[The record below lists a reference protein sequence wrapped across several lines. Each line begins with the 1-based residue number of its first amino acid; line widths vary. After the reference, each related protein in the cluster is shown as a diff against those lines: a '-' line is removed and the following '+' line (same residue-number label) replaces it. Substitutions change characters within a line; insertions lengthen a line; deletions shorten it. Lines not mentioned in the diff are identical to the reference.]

1 MTLTQADFEAVRP
14 GDIIVCPSS
23 NPSWV
28 PLFAI
33 AGGLITNTG
42 GVLSHA
48 AVVAREFALPAVV
61 GTGDATTRIADG
73 RLVETRREQRDRA
86 PPVTAPG
93 RARLLSPA
101 MLGVA
106 SGAVLVPLNST
117 MLAVACRAHGHRITS
132 LILCALNS
140 TMLAVALPSVM
151 DEFAIGP
158 ETVSSLVTL
167 YLGAVTVALPAS
179 GSLGDRFGQ
188 RRVFLAGVVAFALSS
203 LLAAVAPSFE
213 LLALARV
220 LQAVSGALVSTTSV
234 ALVRAMSPPDRRG
247 AAFGLFDMLV
257 STSAAIGPFVG
268 GVLVGAFGWRSL
280 FVIAVPVALFA
291 ALMVGLVVR
300 PDRATA
306 GAPGEAAT
314 DLPARRPRPIDVR
327 GLVLLAA
334 LLIAL
339 LAAIRAAG
347 DGGFGS
353 LAAVAV
359 IPLAFL
365 FVRFELASDHPAVD
379 PRLFTVRPFAA
390 AVLGVMGATVI
401 LHGAFILVPLL
412 VEELLHGDARTAG
425 LVLLAI
431 SAVGAIAAPVGG
443 RLSDRYGRRL
453 PVVAGS
459 LCLTAGLVALWWF
472 AADSSAAVIALL
484 LGIVGLGLGLSGSPR
499 QAAAMDAVSA
509 DRVGMAAGTYYTG
522 RYLGGVIG
530 ASLAGAV
537 LGATVTGAGVTLGF
551 GLLAIVGVAIVAVS
565 FGLPDRPIRRATAAA

>member
-1 MTLTQADFEAVRP
+1 
-14 GDIIVCPSS
+14 
-23 NPSWV
+23 
-28 PLFAI
+28 
-33 AGGLITNTG
+33 
-42 GVLSHA
+42 
-48 AVVAREFALPAVV
+48 
-61 GTGDATTRIADG
+61 
-73 RLVETRREQRDRA
+73 
-86 PPVTAPG
+86 VTAAG

-117 MLAVACRAHGHRITS
+117 MLAVA
-132 LILCALNS
+132 
-140 TMLAVALPSVM
+140 LPSVM
-151 DEFAIGP
+151 GEFAIGP

-188 RRVFLAGVVAFALSS
+188 RRVFLAGVLFFALSS
-203 LLAAVAPSFE
+203 LLAASAQSFE

-234 ALVRAMSPPDRRG
+234 ALVRAMSPPERRG

-300 PDRATA
+300 PDRA
-306 GAPGEAAT
+306 AT
-314 DLPARRPRPIDVR
+314 EVADGPSTQPKPKPIDVV
-327 GLVLLAA
+327 GLALLAG

-353 LAAVAV
+353 VAALAVV
-359 IPLAFL
+359 PLLLL

-390 AVLGVMGATVI
+390 AVLGVLGATVV

-431 SAVGAIAAPVGG
+431 SAVGAMAAPIGG
-443 RLSDRYGRRL
+443 RLSDRGRRL
-453 PVVAGS
+453 PVLAGS
-459 LCLTAGLVALWWF
+459 LCLTAGLIALWWF
-472 AADSSAAVIALL
+472 AADSSAAVIGVL

-499 QAAAMDAVSA
+499 QAAAFDSIPGE
-509 DRVGMAAGTYYTG
+509 RVGMAAGTYYTG
-522 RYLGGVIG
+522 RYLGGVLG

-551 GLLAIVGVAIVAVS
+551 GLLALVGMAVVAVS
-565 FGLPDRPIRRATAAA
+565 FGLPDRPSRPATA